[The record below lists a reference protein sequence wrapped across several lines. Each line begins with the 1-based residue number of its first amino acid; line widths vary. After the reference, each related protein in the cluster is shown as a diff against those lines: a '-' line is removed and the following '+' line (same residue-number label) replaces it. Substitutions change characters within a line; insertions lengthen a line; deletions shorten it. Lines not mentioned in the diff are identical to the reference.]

1 MAEPFEKLFGDTSE
15 LRVIESLI
23 PKRDYN
29 FNITEIAEESNISRQ
44 AAIPVVKK
52 FLEWE
57 MIKIDSKRGNANY
70 YKINED
76 SELIKAFNNINKYII
91 KKIIGDGQQIAFAL
105 SPQAPCNPL
114 TSTLGV
120 TYRNYIEKISSEG
133 PTDNWIEVRSV
144 EFSMERRFSTPKAE
158 KRQGMTYDIASAA

>member
-23 PKRDYN
+23 PKKGYN
-29 FNITEIAEESNISRQ
+29 FNITEIAEESDISRQ

-57 MIKIDSKRGNANY
+57 LIKLDSKRGNANY
-70 YKINED
+70 YTVNED
-76 SELIKAFNNINKYII
+76 SDFIKAFKDINKSLI
-91 KKIIGDGQQIAFAL
+91 KKLVGNELPTTPIQ
-105 SPQAPCNPL
+105 SPQAPCNRA

-120 TYRNYIEKISSEG
+120 TFRNYITKIDSNG
-133 PTDNWIEVRSV
+133 PRDNWIEVKSV
-144 EFSMERRFSTPKAE
+144 EFSWARIVSTPKMVND
-158 KRQGMTYDIASAA
+158 QGEMYASASAA